1 MGPGITILRYS
12 LGEGQCFYLTSVHSA
27 PRVSHT
33 ASLPPP
39 SPIHPQDMSL
49 LLPRGP
55 SICPVLCTPTI
66 PIPSPSPYN
75 LTPGRG
81 GSLPAAFPAAIP
93 APLVHFLSFL
103 FLEMSVLNQLVS
115 GTNFS
120 FV

>member
-1 MGPGITILRYS
+1 MGSGFTILRYS

-27 PRVSHT
+27 PRVSHM
-33 ASLPPP
+33 ASLLPP
-39 SPIHPQDMSL
+39 SPIRPQDMSL
-49 LLPRGP
+49 LLPHGP

-66 PIPSPSPYN
+66 PTPSPSPYN
-75 LTPGRG
+75 PTPGRG
-81 GSLPAAFPAAIP
+81 GSLPAAIP